1 MKLTTCFAKYFP
13 SFTCRKSAHA
23 RLVIATENK
32 KNVRYLALR
41 CYSAQTL
48 FSKLNKNHEHNT

>member
-1 MKLTTCFAKYFP
+1 MQL
-13 SFTCRKSAHA
+13 R
-23 RLVIATENK
+23 IK
-32 KNVRYLALR
+32 KNVRHLALR